1 MIHRTHNM
9 LKACEDQVFSKHK
22 ITTEQ
27 YVVLVTVKYLGKH
40 VRPADVA
47 RLLAHSPNSVSM
59 IVDRMV
65 RAGLLRRIRGR
76 RDRRVVFLTITDK
89 GEKILAPAVTAGWE
103 FVQKV
108 LSPLSSGDT
117 HAFLK
122 LLSTVQYEACK
133 QLAPGFKVE
142 ETSKNKGECHNHH
155 VVERLNLRILPS
167 ASKPRERGGTQR
179 KISS

>member
-22 ITTEQ
+22 ITTQQ
-27 YVVLVTVKYLGKH
+27 YVVLVTIKYLGKH
-40 VRPADVA
+40 VRPTDVA

-65 RAGLLRRIRGR
+65 KGGLLRRIRDR

-89 GEKILAPAVTAGWE
+89 GEKILKPAVTAGWE

-108 LSPLSSGDT
+108 LSPLSSGDRD
-117 HAFLK
+117 AFLK
-122 LLSTVQYEACK
+122 LLSTVQYEACR

-142 ETSKNKGECHNHH
+142 ERSKNNGECHSHH
-155 VVERLNLRILPS
+155 VVEGLNLRTLPS
-167 ASKPRERGGTQR
+167 TAESRRRRGT
-179 KISS
+179 